1 MQKEKIALV
10 TGGGRGIGRET
21 ALELARKGC
30 SVAAGQKK
38 LPGRQLLRSK
48 PSDEEH
54 LPLRPMY
61 HRQLR

>member
-30 SVAAGQKK
+30 SVAVNYS
-38 LPGRQLLRSK
+38 RSK
-48 PSDEEH
+48 SVV
-54 LPLRPMY
+54 
-61 HRQLR
+61 